1 MKKGVFKARLETG
14 RIVEIEVERD
24 ESVIRTRGGVHV
36 EPGMIELSCPEY
48 GCKVNPDLSDP
59 TLSRFTLVFPQLKA
73 VRLED
78 SPFPE
83 V

>member
-14 RIVEIEVERD
+14 EIVEIEVERD
-24 ESVIRTRGGVHV
+24 ERVIRTRGGVHV
-36 EPGMIELSCPEY
+36 EPGMIELYCPKY
-48 GCKVNPDLSDP
+48 GCMVNPDFSDP
-59 TLSRFTLVFPQLKA
+59 TFSHFTLVFPQIQA